1 MMETQSISLGNL
13 LFQME
18 LPAFQRLSLYLDDIR
33 GVLHGTDGAEEIVK
47 EVEYRVAELF
57 QEALSGT
64 QRAVNLADVER
75 ACGQLGDPSD
85 FKEDADANGGETEGR
100 FRANQGHQEKN
111 RRRWFR
117 DTEGRVL
124 AGVASGIA
132 YRFGVDPIV
141 IRALFI
147 AMVIFTGTGLL
158 FYIILAAIMPAAK
171 TASDRLAMKGDPV
184 TLSSIKASMEGR
196 GRRMKGADGGSKS
209 TWSDNWQR
217 FTSDTLPQFLGAI
230 GKGLAWVVIGFLI
243 LSILIL
249 GVFLLSTL
257 VGFNGFF

>member
-18 LPAFQRLSLYLDDIR
+18 LPAFQRLSQYLEDLR
-33 GVLHGTDGAEEIVK
+33 TALRGTDGASEVVK

-64 QRAVNLADVER
+64 QRAVSLADVER
-75 ACGQLGDPSD
+75 ACRQLGDPSD
-85 FKEDADANGGETEGR
+85 FKEEADANGGETEGR
-100 FRANQGHQEKN
+100 FSAGQGHQEKN

-117 DTEGRVL
+117 DAEDRVL

-132 YRFGVDPIV
+132 YRFGVDPIA
-141 IRALFI
+141 IRALFV

-158 FYIILAAIMPAAK
+158 FYIILAAIMPVAK

-184 TLSSIKASMEGR
+184 TLSSIIASMEGR
-196 GRRMKGADGGSKS
+196 GRRTKGAGGRSESSLSESWKRFM
-209 TWSDNWQR
+209 SD
-217 FTSDTLPQFLGAI
+217 SLPQFLGAL
-230 GKGLAWVVIGFLI
+230 GKGLAWVVMGFLI

-249 GVFLLSTL
+249 GAFFLSTL
-257 VGFNGFF
+257 VGFNRFF

>member
-18 LPAFQRLSLYLDDIR
+18 LPAFQRLSHYLDDLR

-85 FKEDADANGGETEGR
+85 FKEDADATGPETEGR
-100 FRANQGHQEKN
+100 FSADQGHEEKH

-117 DTEGRVL
+117 DGEDRVI

-158 FYIILAAIMPAAK
+158 FYIILAAIMPVAK

-184 TLSSIKASMEGR
+184 TLSSIIASMEGR
-196 GRRMKGADGGSKS
+196 GRRTKGSGGRSES
-209 TWSDNWQR
+209 SWSDSWKR
-217 FTSDTLPQFLGAI
+217 FMSASLPQFLGAL
-230 GKGLAWVVIGFLI
+230 GKGLAWVVMGFLI

-249 GVFLLSTL
+249 GAFFLSTL
-257 VGFNGFF
+257 VGFNRFF

>member
-64 QRAVNLADVER
+64 QRAVNIADVER

-85 FKEDADANGGETEGR
+85 FKEDADANGGETEGH
-100 FRANQGHQEKN
+100 FSANHGHQEKN

-184 TLSSIKASMEGR
+184 TLSSIIASMEGR
-196 GRRMKGADGGSKS
+196 SRRTKDADSS
-209 TWSDNWQR
+209 SESNPSDNWQR
-217 FTSDTLPQFLGAI
+217 FMSDTLPQFISAL
-230 GKGLAWVVIGFLI
+230 GKGLAWVVMGFLV

-249 GVFLLSTL
+249 GAFFLSTF
-257 VGFNGFF
+257 VGFNRFF